1 MPRNNR
7 GNRRSN
13 NNNPE
18 GYNQF
23 SSGWRDTARE
33 RPIATAAAAAAAV
46 GASVFLWSRR
56 SQISEQLS
64 NISDQLGE
72 WSENANSR
80 QGAEDYELAGGGSSF
95 SGSTGGGSTTGSS
108 TGGGAPSPRGSFGGA
123 PGSEFAGSSGSGRSG
138 GGAGSPSSTT
148 RSPTP
153 SGASGTAGRKGG
165 KSDRTS

>member
-1 MPRNNR
+1 MARNNR

-56 SQISEQLS
+56 NQISEQLS

-80 QGAEDYELAGGGSSF
+80 PGSEDYELAGSGSSF
-95 SGSTGGGSTTGSS
+95 SSSTGSS
-108 TGGGAPSPRGSFGGA
+108 STGSSSPTGGASRGGSFGGA
-123 PGSEFAGSSGSGRSG
+123 TGGEFAGSSGSGRSG
-138 GGAGSPSSTT
+138 SAGSPSSTT

-153 SGASGTAGRKGG
+153 SGASGTAGRKSG

>member
-56 SQISEQLS
+56 NQISEQLS

-80 QGAEDYELAGGGSSF
+80 PGAEDYELAGGGSSF
-95 SGSTGGGSTTGSS
+95 SSSTGSS
-108 TGGGAPSPRGSFGGA
+108 SPTGGSPSRGGPFGGT